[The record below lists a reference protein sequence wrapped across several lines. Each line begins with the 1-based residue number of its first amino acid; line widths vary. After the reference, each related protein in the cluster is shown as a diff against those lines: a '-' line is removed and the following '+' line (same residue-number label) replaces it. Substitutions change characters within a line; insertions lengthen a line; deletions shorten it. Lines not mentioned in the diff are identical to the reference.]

1 MVKIIFFDI
10 DGTLIDIDADDM
22 SDKTKYAL
30 QKLKENKIL
39 IRVVS
44 PKILNKSANVNSVSS
59 FGNRRFAESNA
70 FEWLCSDFIYVPPFI

>member
-39 IRVVS
+39 IFAATGS
-44 PKILNKSANVNSVSS
+44 LIISYLNLMA
-59 FGNRRFAESNA
+59 SNLMA
-70 FEWLCSDFIYVPPFI
+70 S

>member
-39 IRVVS
+39 ILRLLEGLIISYLNLMVS
-44 PKILNKSANVNSVSS
+44 NLM
-59 FGNRRFAESNA
+59 A
-70 FEWLCSDFIYVPPFI
+70 F

>member
-39 IRVVS
+39 IFFYY
-44 PKILNKSANVNSVSS
+44 KTHQTTFYIIK
-59 FGNRRFAESNA
+59 
-70 FEWLCSDFIYVPPFI
+70 